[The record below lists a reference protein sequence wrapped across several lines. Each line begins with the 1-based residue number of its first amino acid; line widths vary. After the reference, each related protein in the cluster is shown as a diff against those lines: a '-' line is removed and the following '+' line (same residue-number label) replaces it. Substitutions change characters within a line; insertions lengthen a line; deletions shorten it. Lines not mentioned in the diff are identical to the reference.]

1 MKSEK
6 VLNMV
11 ILSSKCTR
19 PLNFENVPSLLLGE
33 GGPWGLKGRGARE
46 KIQYRVYRKC
56 CGAIPGRRRCRN
68 WSCLCSQ
75 SRCQCGWSAMTRG
88 ARSCRSRPRRRR
100 RRPCLHPQKS
110 LKRDPQERPF
120 SKILKRELKSHHPQK
135 RICLYPQQSSV

>member
-46 KIQYRVYRKC
+46 KI
-56 CGAIPGRRRCRN
+56 
-68 WSCLCSQ
+68 
-75 SRCQCGWSAMTRG
+75 
-88 ARSCRSRPRRRR
+88 
-100 RRPCLHPQKS
+100 
-110 LKRDPQERPF
+110 
-120 SKILKRELKSHHPQK
+120 
-135 RICLYPQQSSV
+135 